1 MTGSDVENVESRLLV
16 EPVQSREV
24 SLRKVD
30 DVDVIAH
37 AGAVV
42 CRVVV
47 AEDRQAL
54 ELADSDLRD
63 VRHEVVRDSTGIFT
77 NFAGLMRADRVE
89 ITEKRG
95 VPCRVS
101 LVEILQDVLDLELG
115 LAVGVGRLIGRE
127 GLLDRNARGLAVN
140 SGGRTENYVLA
151 VVFIEHFAQIQRR
164 NEVVLV
170 ISERD
175 LAGFADRLQTREMD
189 AGIDLLGR
197 EDDLK
202 SRFIAEIRAVE
213 LEVLT
218 GDLTDSVKHD
228 RLRVDEIVDDDDVL
242 AGVQKL
248 DNSMGT
254 DKSGSSGDKNRHKC
268 SPLFYVS
275 VCYFQRP
282 SG

>member
-1 MTGSDVENVESRLLV
+1 MTGSDVEHVESRLLV
-16 EPVQSREV
+16 EPVQRREM
-24 SLRKVD
+24 SLREVD

-63 VRHEVVRDSTGIFT
+63 VRHEVVRNAAGIFT

-89 ITEKRG
+89 ITKKSG

-101 LVEILQDVLDLELG
+101 LVEVLQDVLDLELRF
-115 LAVGVGRLIGRE
+115 AVRVGRLVGRE
-127 GLLDRNARGLAVN
+127 GLFDRNARGLAVN
-140 SGGRTENYVLA
+140 GSGRAENNVLA
-151 VVFIEHFAQIQRR
+151 VVFFEHFAQIQRR
-164 NEVVLV
+164 DEVVLV
-170 ISERD
+170 ISERN
-175 LAGFADRLQTREMD
+175 LAGFADSLQTREMD
-189 AGIDLLGR
+189 AGIDFLRR
-197 EDDLK
+197 EDDLE

-218 GDLTDSVKHD
+218 GDLTDSVEHD

-242 AGVQKL
+242 AGVKKF

-254 DKSGSSGDKNRHKC
+254 DESGSSGDKNRHDY
-268 SPLFYVS
+268 SPLF
-275 VCYFQRP
+275 
-282 SG
+282 